1 MNVITKLAINR
12 ITSKKARSGVICAA
26 IFLTMVL
33 FMTVVSI
40 SSNLLTGYGLM
51 MRLAA
56 GTDYHGYLRSA
67 AFTVDAE
74 TLRDEMRKSNDISK
88 AFISSNLTRY
98 ARNAPGVPQSRDTIR
113 AMESEEEL
121 ERFFSHIIGGTFPAN
136 DAEILVNPLFFP
148 DASVGDTITLY
159 YEQVREGHSETA
171 SAEFRICGLFESIAD
186 AQIHAILRYSDTL
199 EETYSFGAPYAVYF
213 MFDNTLNLTG
223 KYDSLV
229 NETLGAYKRSD
240 LQKHGTLNGAYLETT
255 LKQGL
260 TLPNLFLIVFAV
272 TTVFLCSFLLIYNI
286 YSIALVQD
294 MHSFG
299 LLHVLGT
306 THKQLRR
313 IIMTQSMILYAVTL
327 LPGMAAGY
335 LIGWKLLAPVLFR
348 LGNSG
353 MTYQFSA
360 WIVVFTILLT
370 LFTLL
375 WSAVRPLKKLNAMTP
390 IATVEYTP
398 AADLPERYIRKKN
411 DRRKNVTPKT
421 GHLAGYTVS
430 RNRKKTVITAASM
443 SISVILFV
451 LIATLVDYA
460 IAYGQDIM
468 QKTDYII
475 RAEYDYYRVYPD
487 IDGTVAD
494 DTAASETIFN
504 ASYDIDEGI
513 GFAEE
518 YVTALEN
525 HALTKQI
532 WRIRSAMLTIETPFY
547 TRNFLKQWKS
557 MCYEHYW
564 HPIQQKILD
573 GKMEIAVV
581 GIPDA
586 FFPYLYNP
594 ELEEIGEGYNDGF
607 VMVQYSPSHTLS
619 YENGKNTYAP
629 YSYFEEGSKLIIGE
643 HEYTVIYG
651 DATRMTYRV
660 CGTVMTALIDRPIIV
675 LPEHHFIEEFGDGV
689 TYALLLDA
697 TDGNYA
703 AIRPELERMGSL
715 FALSIDTDVNE
726 DFESQR
732 NEINTDRRE
741 IVMSYATIDGRLD
754 QFTEMEQNLCA
765 IETVGYSLAA
775 MIFLIGALNIV
786 NTALSSATER
796 RREFAML
803 EAVGMTDWQMMRM
816 LLTESL
822 YSGGAA
828 VLITVGIGFPLIA
841 IIINTAMNAL
851 VSLNWLSGV
860 IMLMVCI
867 AVSILSGLAA
877 FRLTKSAAVVERI
890 KVE

>member
-113 AMESEEEL
+113 AMESEEAL
-121 ERFFSHIIGGTFPAN
+121 DRFFSHIIGGTFPAN
-136 DAEILVNPLFFP
+136 AAEILVNPLCFP
-148 DASVGDTITLY
+148 DASVGDTITVY

-171 SAEFRICGLFESIAD
+171 RAEFRICGLFESIAD

-398 AADLPERYIRKKN
+398 AADFPER
-411 DRRKNVTPKT
+411 
-421 GHLAGYTVS
+421 
-430 RNRKKTVITAASM
+430 
-443 SISVILFV
+443 
-451 LIATLVDYA
+451 
-460 IAYGQDIM
+460 
-468 QKTDYII
+468 
-475 RAEYDYYRVYPD
+475 
-487 IDGTVAD
+487 
-494 DTAASETIFN
+494 
-504 ASYDIDEGI
+504 
-513 GFAEE
+513 
-518 YVTALEN
+518 
-525 HALTKQI
+525 
-532 WRIRSAMLTIETPFY
+532 
-547 TRNFLKQWKS
+547 
-557 MCYEHYW
+557 
-564 HPIQQKILD
+564 
-573 GKMEIAVV
+573 
-581 GIPDA
+581 
-586 FFPYLYNP
+586 
-594 ELEEIGEGYNDGF
+594 
-607 VMVQYSPSHTLS
+607 
-619 YENGKNTYAP
+619 
-629 YSYFEEGSKLIIGE
+629 
-643 HEYTVIYG
+643 
-651 DATRMTYRV
+651 
-660 CGTVMTALIDRPIIV
+660 
-675 LPEHHFIEEFGDGV
+675 
-689 TYALLLDA
+689 
-697 TDGNYA
+697 
-703 AIRPELERMGSL
+703 
-715 FALSIDTDVNE
+715 
-726 DFESQR
+726 
-732 NEINTDRRE
+732 
-741 IVMSYATIDGRLD
+741 
-754 QFTEMEQNLCA
+754 
-765 IETVGYSLAA
+765 
-775 MIFLIGALNIV
+775 
-786 NTALSSATER
+786 
-796 RREFAML
+796 
-803 EAVGMTDWQMMRM
+803 
-816 LLTESL
+816 
-822 YSGGAA
+822 
-828 VLITVGIGFPLIA
+828 
-841 IIINTAMNAL
+841 
-851 VSLNWLSGV
+851 
-860 IMLMVCI
+860 
-867 AVSILSGLAA
+867 
-877 FRLTKSAAVVERI
+877 
-890 KVE
+890 

>member
-40 SSNLLTGYGLM
+40 SSNLLTGYGIM

-67 AFTVDAE
+67 AFAVDAE

-98 ARNAPGVPQSRDTIR
+98 AREASSVPQSRDTIR
-113 AMESEEEL
+113 ALESEDEL
-121 ERFFSHIIGGTFPAN
+121 DRFFSSIIEGAFPEN

-159 YEQVREGHSETA
+159 YEQVKEGHSETA
-171 SAEFRICGLFESIAD
+171 SAEFRVCGLFESIAD
-186 AQIHAILRYSDTL
+186 VQMQAILRYSSTL
-199 EETYSFGAPYAVYF
+199 EDTYGFGAPYAVYF

-299 LLHVLGT
+299 LLNVLGT
-306 THKQLRR
+306 THKQLRC
-313 IIMTQSMILYAVTL
+313 IIITQSMILYAVTL

-335 LIGWKLLAPVLFR
+335 FIGWKLLAPVLFR
-348 LGNSG
+348 MGNSG
-353 MTYQFSA
+353 MTYQFNP
-360 WIVVFTILLT
+360 WIVVFTVLLT

-375 WSAVRPLKKLNAMTP
+375 WSAVRPLKKLNSMTP

-398 AADLPERYIRKKN
+398 AADLPERYVRKKN
-411 DRRKNVTPKT
+411 YLRRNVTPKA
-421 GHLAGYTVS
+421 GHLARYTIS

-451 LIATLVDYA
+451 LIATIVDYGV
-460 IAYGQDIM
+460 AYGQDMM

-475 RAEYDYYRVYPD
+475 RAEYDYYRVYPEM
-487 IDGTVAD
+487 DGTVAD
-494 DTAASETIFN
+494 DTLYN
-504 ASYDIDEGI
+504 AYYDIDEGI
-513 GFAEE
+513 GIAEE

-525 HALTKQI
+525 HAMTKKL
-532 WRIRSAMLTIETPFY
+532 WRIRSAQLTIETPSY
-547 TRNFLKQWKS
+547 TRDFLKQWKG

-564 HPIQQKILD
+564 NPTQQKILD

-581 GIPDA
+581 GVPDE
-586 FFPYLYNP
+586 FFPYLYDP
-594 ELEEIGEGYNDGF
+594 ELEEIGDDYNEGF
-607 VMVQYSPSHTLS
+607 VIVQYTPSHTLS

-629 YSYFEEGSKLIIGE
+629 YSYFDEGSILKIGD

-651 DATRMTYRV
+651 DATRMTYKV
-660 CGTVMTALIDRPIIV
+660 CGTVMAALIDRPIII
-675 LPEHHFIEEFGDGV
+675 LPEHHFIEEFGDGM

-697 TDGNYA
+697 TDDNYD
-703 AIRPELERMGSL
+703 AIRLELEQMGAL
-715 FALSIDTDVNE
+715 FGLSVDTDVNTN
-726 DFESQR
+726 FETQR
-732 NEINTDRRE
+732 NEIYTDRRD
-741 IVMSYATIDGRLD
+741 IVKSYATLDGRLD
-754 QFTEMEQNLCA
+754 QFTEMQQNLRA

-803 EAVGMTDWQMMRM
+803 EAVGMTDKQMMRM

-828 VLITVGIGFPLIA
+828 VLITVCIGFPLIA
-841 IIINTAMNAL
+841 IIINTAMDAL

-860 IMLMVCI
+860 IMLAVCI
-867 AVSILSGLAA
+867 TVSILSGLAV

-890 KVE
+890 TIE